1 MDVMDDDADLNCQ
14 TCIETSVPEYTIDG
28 GLYYVQSDE
37 KNLKYNNLLL
47 ACQHQL
53 IEEMR
58 FTITVVS
65 HYNGFSNF
73 QQVFFPFSK
82 KILRRRSIGD
92 SPL

>member
-1 MDVMDDDADLNCQ
+1 MMDDDADLNCQ

-28 GLYYVQSDE
+28 GLYYVQGDK
-37 KNLKYNNLLL
+37 KNGKYYNLLL

-65 HYNGFSNF
+65 DYNGFSNF
-73 QQVFFPFSK
+73 
-82 KILRRRSIGD
+82 ILRGRSRGD
-92 SPL
+92 NPLYRVTKPC